1 MGLGLEN
8 QGSSPNKGDILGVE
22 LLDICSQE
30 YLCVCVSLSLKMA
43 DISPNYGNFKTDND
57 DVHQWMEW
65 STLFSENIKKLICCY
80 GGSSP
85 NSGGKAWSL
94 KMFERSFFDLSQ

>member
-30 YLCVCVSLSLKMA
+30 YLCVCVSLSKWQIYPQIMAILKGIMTMFTNGWNGV
-43 DISPNYGNFKTDND
+43 PYFQRNR
-57 DVHQWMEW
+57 
-65 STLFSENIKKLICCY
+65 KKLTCCY